1 VRCGAHPRKALERLC
16 RYITRPAIAH
26 ERLKEDGAGN
36 VLLLRLA
43 GLVPRPR
50 LHLTRFH
57 GVLAPNARLRAALVP
72 GPAPEARL
80 RPGPRTLCPQ
90 CGGDLRIIA
99 AIEQPALI
107 AKILTHLGGCLL
119 MEVLS
124 IAVPQQ
130 QRQQLSLD

>member
-1 VRCGAHPRKALERLC
+1 VAPTRARRSNGCAGTSPAPRSP
-16 RYITRPAIAH
+16 T
-26 ERLKEDGAGN
+26 RLKEDGAGN

-57 GVLAPNARLRAALVP
+57 GVLAPNARLSAALVP